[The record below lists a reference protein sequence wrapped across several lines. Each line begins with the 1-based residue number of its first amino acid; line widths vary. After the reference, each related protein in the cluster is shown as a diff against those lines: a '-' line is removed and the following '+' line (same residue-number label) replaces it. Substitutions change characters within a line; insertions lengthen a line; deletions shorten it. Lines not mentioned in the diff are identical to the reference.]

1 MRLSDKEVV
10 FDLKKEKVVF
20 GKVFVFTRNF
30 YSDVYVIHNESGFA
44 IFHFFTSFKVDRDC
58 FLDNIKR
65 A

>member
-1 MRLSDKEVV
+1 MRLTDKEVV
-10 FDLKKEKVVF
+10 FDIKTQKIVF

-44 IFHFFTSFKVDRDC
+44 IFHFFTSFKADRDY
-58 FLDNIKR
+58 FLDCIKR